1 MSDIT
6 KSFLF
11 ILLTLALLVG
21 LVSVALAAGV
31 ANRVADINSG
41 PNSSN
46 PYYMAVY
53 NGILYF
59 GADDGDGAGIE
70 LWKYDS
76 ASNTASRVADIYNGA
91 GNSSPRFPAVYDGEL
106 YFSANGGDG
115 AGIELW
121 KYNSATDIASRVVN
135 IDGGA
140 FSSFPTHLA
149 VYDGALYFNADGNDG
164 AGYELWKYDSTTN
177 IASRVVDIYSGPL
190 ASSPYGLTVYNGE
203 LYFRA
208 NGGDGAGNELWKY
221 NSATNMASRVADIYS
236 GPLSPNLGNLAVYNG
251 ALYFS
256 ANGND
261 GAGNELWKYDSATN
275 IASRVADIRS
285 GASLSST
292 PEYLVVYNGEL
303 YFSAYGD
310 GGAGYELWTYDS
322 VTNTVSFV
330 VDIYSGPNSS
340 LPSYLTVYNGAL
352 YFQANGNDGAG
363 RELWKYLEDDAAP
376 VVVSNSLVANYT
388 TIGPS
393 NFTITFNENVSDTG
407 GGAGV
412 DDVTNPANYLL
423 VEGGANGIFNTI
435 SCSGGLAGDD
445 TRVAITGVTYNPV
458 TYAASVTLASA
469 VPDGNYR
476 LFVCGTTSIVD
487 LADNPLNGGTDYT
500 FDFRVQVAPATLP
513 ATGFPIGRVT
523 KLPPQLASK
532 GYTSTELLLEIP
544 ALNQKMSIVGVPQ
557 TDNSW
562 DVTWLGNSAGWL
574 NGSAFPTWAGNTV
587 LTGHVWGA
595 YNQPGP
601 FANLKTLKYGDEIK
615 IHAFGQVYTYEVR
628 ESKLVTSRNV
638 MAALQHE
645 EYDWVTLL
653 SCEYYNPT
661 TGNYLFRRMVRAVLV
676 SVK

>member
-1 MSDIT
+1 M
-6 KSFLF
+6 
-11 ILLTLALLVG
+11 
-21 LVSVALAAGV
+21 AARAAEV
-31 ANRVADINSG
+31 TSRVADIYSG
-41 PNSSN
+41 PSSSN

-59 GADDGDGAGIE
+59 GADGGDGAGIE

-76 ASNTASRVADIYNGA
+76 VTNTASRVADIYNGP
-91 GNSSPRFPAVYDGEL
+91 GNSSPRFPAVYNGAL
-106 YFSANGGDG
+106 YFSANGNDG

-121 KYNSATDIASRVVN
+121 KYDSAINTVSRVSN
-135 IDGGA
+135 IDSGA

-149 VYDGALYFNADGNDG
+149 VYDRALYFNANGNDG
-164 AGYELWKYDSTTN
+164 AGDELWKYDSVTN
-177 IASRVVDIYSGPL
+177 IATRVVDIYSGPL
-190 ASSPYGLTVYNGE
+190 GSGPYDLTVYDGE

-208 NGGDGAGNELWKY
+208 DGGDGAGHELWKY
-221 NSATNMASRVADIYS
+221 NSATNIASRVADIYS
-236 GPLSPNLGNLAVYNG
+236 GPQSPFLGNLAVYNG

-261 GAGNELWKYDSATN
+261 GAGNELWKYDSATG

-285 GASLSST
+285 GTSLSST
-292 PEYLVVYNGEL
+292 PEHLAVYNGEL

-310 GGAGYELWTYDS
+310 GGAGYELWKYDS
-322 VTNTVSFV
+322 VTDTASLV

-340 LPSYLTVYNGAL
+340 LPSYLTVYSGAL

-393 NFTITFNENVSDTG
+393 NFAVTFSENVSDTG
-407 GGAGV
+407 GGAGA

-423 VEGGANGIFNTI
+423 VEDGLNEVFDTA

-445 TRVAITGVTYNPV
+445 IRVTVTSVAYAPTAFTAAI
-458 TYAASVTLASA
+458 TLASA
-469 VPDGNYR
+469 LPSGDYR
-476 LFVCGTTSIVD
+476 LFVCGTTSVVD

-500 FDFRVQVAPATLP
+500 FDFTVGTAPATLP
-513 ATGFPIGRVT
+513 ATGFAPGHIT
-523 KLPPQLASK
+523 ALPSQPASK
-532 GYTSTELLLEIP
+532 AYTGTDLLLEIP
-544 ALNQKMSIVGVPQ
+544 ALRQKLPIVGVPQ
-557 TDNSW
+557 TGDGW
-562 DVTWLGNSAGWL
+562 DVTWLGNSVGWL
-574 NGSAFPTWAGNTV
+574 NGTAFPTWAGNTV
-587 LTGHVWGA
+587 LTGHVWDA

-615 IHAFGQVYTYEVR
+615 IHAFGQVYMYEVR
-628 ESKLVTSRNV
+628 EGRLVASRNV
-638 MAALQHE
+638 KAVLQHE
-645 EYDWVTLL
+645 EYDWMTLL
-653 SCEYYNPT
+653 SCEHYNPF
-661 TGNYLFRRMVRAVLV
+661 TGSYLFRRMVHAVLV